1 MKLKID
7 KLFIPHYTRLKERKK
22 ALSRQLDELAIT
34 PIWVEKFDQEDI
46 DSLINKAYAPEPK
59 LWHKRCLDLYKEPPT
74 YRKLKKSEISLALK
88 HLECYR
94 QVVDKE
100 IKEAIIVEDDVI
112 LDKNFCETF
121 NLYLKQTPRD
131 YDMIYFSSHFSWDKL
146 NDGSGNS
153 IPLATQPG
161 KYVYKR
167 AHPATNCTD
176 SYIITFEAA
185 KKLLDKIDKIV
196 MPIDFELNYY
206 LKILNFNVYWWAPG
220 LTKIAPYISSI
231 QGSP

>member
-7 KLFIPHYTRLKERKK
+7 KIFIPHYTKLKDRKK
-22 ALSRQLDELAIT
+22 FLARQLKKKSII

-46 DSLINKAYAPEPK
+46 DSLINKTYAPEPK
-59 LWHKRCLDLYKEPPT
+59 LWQKRCLNFYENPPS

-100 IKEAIIVEDDVI
+100 IKEAIIMEDDVV

-121 NLYLKQTPRD
+121 NFYLKQTPRD
-131 YDMIYFSSHFSWDKL
+131 YDMIFFGSAFSWDKL
-146 NDGSGNS
+146 NSGSGNS
-153 IPLATQPG
+153 IPLAIQPA
-161 KYVYKR
+161 KYAYKR

-176 SYIITFEAA
+176 SYIITFGAA
-185 KKLLDKIDKIV
+185 KKLLNKIDKIV

-206 LKILNFNVYWWAPG
+206 LKILNFNAYWWVPG
-220 LTKIAPYISSI
+220 LTKIASYISSI
-231 QGSP
+231 Q